1 MLQYGY
7 LQLMDLLSTLAFL
20 LSGVEEAN
28 PFVRAAIRWSGD
40 PLRGLL
46 LVKTVALGLG
56 VLCFVRGRI
65 HLLRRMNLFFAALV
79 AWNLFSLIAGL
90 VEKIH

>member
-7 LQLMDLLSTLAFL
+7 LQVIDLLSTLAFL

-28 PFVRAAIRWSGD
+28 PLVRAAIRLAGD

-46 LVKTVALGLG
+46 LVKCVALGLG
-56 VLCFVRGRI
+56 LICLWRGRI
-65 HLLRRMNLFFAALV
+65 QLLRRINVFFAALI
-79 AWNLFSLIAGL
+79 AWNLISLIAGL
-90 VEKIH
+90 VARIH